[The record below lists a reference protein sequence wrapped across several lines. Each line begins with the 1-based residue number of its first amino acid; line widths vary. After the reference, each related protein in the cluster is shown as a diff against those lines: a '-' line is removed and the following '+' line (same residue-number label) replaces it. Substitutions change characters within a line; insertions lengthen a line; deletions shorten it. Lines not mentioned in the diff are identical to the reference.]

1 MEVKGYTP
9 WAALN
14 GRHTTT
20 DQCANGS
27 EREWRRLAAEEMREI
42 TVRAFQAYVRPLNLV
57 TSFNYLSRIIKALV
71 HAWLELVGNLRKV
84 RNSWVQLSRILGREG
99 ENPRVSGMF
108 FSLVVQVVLIFGS

>member
-1 MEVKGYTP
+1 
-9 WAALN
+9 
-14 GRHTTT
+14 
-20 DQCANGS
+20 
-27 EREWRRLAAEEMREI
+27 MRES
-42 TVRAFQAYVRPLNLV
+42 TVRVFQAYGRPLNLV

-108 FSLVVQVVLIFGS
+108 FSLVVQAILIFGS